1 MKVDVSQDSLPR
13 GILERDAAPG
23 DFSFGSAGGKD
34 FGTLL
39 EITFF
44 LQDLEYSLQT
54 YFGSLNRAV
63 CLANG
68 VDGPVQRRQI
78 RGKDNEST
86 DGQTTGQYVERS
98 YPNDSGGPDCDYPT
112 YLPSIKSVQEVKVK
126 ARSPPF

>member
-1 MKVDVSQDSLPR
+1 MKVDVSQDRLPR

-54 YFGSLNRAV
+54 YFGSLNRTV

-68 VDGPVQRRQI
+68 VDGSIQRRQI

-86 DGQTTGQYVERS
+86 DGQTTGQDVARS
-98 YPNDSGGPDCDYPT
+98 HPNDTGGPHCHYHTTRP
-112 YLPSIKSVQEVKVK
+112 PIKTLHP
-126 ARSPPF
+126 A